1 MRNANKLMAVAKVK
15 WLCISQNMTIMLGP
29 IMVVAVTWGLKLLY
43 SSKAGG
49 ELAPELMGFVLSL
62 GISMNL
68 CSDGFVMVGTSI
80 AEEKEKHTLR
90 ALMTSS
96 ITGMQYFIGSI
107 LFPFFMLMAVQLVIP
122 LICGIPLGLPS
133 MPLYFFIS
141 AIASLISCVIGMIV
155 GICAK
160 NQVGASLISYPLM
173 IVLMMVPVFGN
184 LSGALE
190 KISAFLF
197 TGVVTEMAECI
208 GRGEAYA
215 IKPLDVAVLL
225 GELIISVLLFLM
237 FYRKNGYE
245 KD

>member
-1 MRNANKLMAVAKVK
+1 
-15 WLCISQNMTIMLGP
+15 
-29 IMVVAVTWGLKLLY
+29 
-43 SSKAGG
+43 
-49 ELAPELMGFVLSL
+49 
-62 GISMNL
+62 
-68 CSDGFVMVGTSI
+68 
-80 AEEKEKHTLR
+80 
-90 ALMTSS
+90 
-96 ITGMQYFIGSI
+96 
-107 LFPFFMLMAVQLVIP
+107 
-122 LICGIPLGLPS
+122 

-225 GELIISVLLFLM
+225 GELVISVLLFLV